1 MVPGV
6 AQHRCGTVGA
16 VGESMKQKLAIARL
30 NALGIP
36 ELREMWR
43 QSGGR
48 NSPPRLRCLVLRELA
63 WRIQSAALCDI
74 DAETRRLLQAA
85 VGKARIGSS
94 VPRRH
99 GKRRS
104 RPCLRATLPTGT
116 KLVRTWRGRKHEVTV
131 LDNGNRFSYRGE
143 SYESLTKIAEKITS
157 AHWSGPRF
165 FGVDRVRGAS

>member
-6 AQHRCGTVGA
+6 AQHRFGTVGMA
-16 VGESMKQKLAIARL
+16 GELMKQKPAIDRL
-30 NALGIP
+30 NVLGIP

-48 NSPPRLRCLVLRELA
+48 NSPPHLKCLVLRELA
-63 WRIQSAALCDI
+63 WRIQSEGLCGV
-74 DAETRRLLQAA
+74 DAETRRLLRVA
-85 VGKARIGSS
+85 VRRARIGAS

-99 GKRRS
+99 RKRRS
-104 RPCLRATLPTGT
+104 RLRQQVELPTGT
-116 KLVRTWRGRKHEVTV
+116 KLVRTWRGRKHEVIV
-131 LDNGNRFSYRGE
+131 LDDGNRFEYRGE

-165 FGVDRVRGAS
+165 FGIDRVRGA